1 MENEMEADQYVEK
14 LYSEAL
20 ALVRK
25 SNNASCSF
33 VQRKLQL
40 GYNRAASLIER
51 MEAEGIVSR
60 PDIRGARHVIE
71 VETAP
76 ALAKSEGRG

>member
-1 MENEMEADQYVEK
+1 
-14 LYSEAL
+14 
-20 ALVRK
+20 
-25 SNNASCSF
+25 
-33 VQRKLQL
+33 
-40 GYNRAASLIER
+40 